1 MEGDKMYEIYKVKD
15 DDTIESIAE
24 ERNINKEMI
33 YEINDIDENYDIFET
48 REIILPK
55 NKNKIF
61 NYYKVKKGDNI
72 YEISKKN
79 NIDYEMLLKLNGLD
93 KEDYIYPDQT
103 LLIPNSKY
111 KLYITKDGDTLSNI
125 TERNDIKALIE
136 NNKNIYLQSEQ
147 LIIID
152 KKVD

>member
-125 TERNDIKALIE
+125 TERNDIKDLIE

>member
-1 MEGDKMYEIYKVKD
+1 MYEIYKVKD

-33 YEINDIDENYDIFET
+33 YEINDIDENYDILET
-48 REIILPK
+48 GEIILPK

>member
-1 MEGDKMYEIYKVKD
+1 MYEIYKVKD